1 MGHFLPLLAGEAWHE
16 TRFGGVCPRVSI
28 FVLRQERQEQEQQL
42 VGQEGQG
49 VWILL
54 ARSLLDHKHDA

>member
-49 VWILL
+49 V
-54 ARSLLDHKHDA
+54 